1 MSDITSSKPQIF
13 SIQDLK
19 KAASDKMSQMYR
31 DYYNGGAMDNITLA
45 SNEAAFDRYLLR
57 PRVLRNVSNID
68 MTTTLWGTK
77 AALPLG
83 VSPSAMH
90 RLAHADGEVG
100 TSKACA
106 ARHVPMILSAL
117 SNDTLEDVSGQSSDG
132 STPYAIQVSPFK
144 NRQITTNLL
153 NRAKAA
159 GYKAVVLTVD
169 APMFGRRL
177 DDLRNGFSVPPGF
190 SFPNLSA
197 QTQSGSGGLGGGIP
211 DLSFVTSP
219 LDAQIAIEQGVDGII
234 ISNHGGRQLDTTPAT
249 IDILREIAP
258 IAKGKTRIAID
269 GGFRRGSDIFK
280 AVALGADFV
289 FVGRIA
295 IWGLAYDG
303 SNGVG
308 LALDL
313 LINEFKLCM
322 GLAGCSKISDIT
334 PAHLSILNAKGV
346 LEKAAFE
353 HDTVRLGASDL
364 ETRFFS
370 KDRMGPSET
379 TSY

>member
-1 MSDITSSKPQIF
+1 MSSAASAGSQIL

-19 KAASDKMSQMYR
+19 KAASEKMSQMFR

-45 SNEAAFDRYLLR
+45 SNEAAFDRYLMR

-68 MTTTLWGTK
+68 MTTNLWGAK

-83 VSPSAMH
+83 LSPSAMH
-90 RLAHADGEVG
+90 RLAHPDGEVG

-106 ARHVPMILSAL
+106 ARGVPMILSAL
-117 SNDTLEDVSGQSSDG
+117 SNDTLEDVSGQSTDG
-132 STPYAIQVSPFK
+132 LTPYAIQVSPFK

-153 NRAKAA
+153 NRSKAA

-177 DDLRNGFSVPPGF
+177 DDLRNGFRVPPDT

-197 QTQSGSGGLGGGIP
+197 QTQSESGGLGGGIP
-211 DLSFVTSP
+211 DLSFDTGATWEEKIAWMRSQTDLEIWVKGVTSP
-219 LDAQIAIEQGVDGII
+219 KDVQIAIEQGVDGII

-249 IDILREIAP
+249 LDILREVAP
-258 IAKGKTRIAID
+258 LAKGKARLALD
-269 GGFRRGSDIFK
+269 GGIPRGSDIFK
-280 AVALGADFV
+280 AIALGAHFV

-322 GLAGCSKISDIT
+322 ALAGCSKITDIT
-334 PAHLSILNAKGV
+334 PAHLSILNGNGM
-346 LEKAAFE
+346 LEN
-353 HDTVRLGASDL
+353 V
-364 ETRFFS
+364 
-370 KDRMGPSET
+370 
-379 TSY
+379 Y

>member
-1 MSDITSSKPQIF
+1 MSDATSSKPQIF

-19 KAASDKMSQMYR
+19 QAASDKMSQMYR

-177 DDLRNGFSVPPGF
+177 DDLRNGFS
-190 SFPNLSA
+190 
-197 QTQSGSGGLGGGIP
+197 SGGLGGGIP
-211 DLSFVTSP
+211 DLSFDTGATWEEKITWMKSQTDLEIWVKGVTSP

-334 PAHLSILNAKGV
+334 PAHLSILNARGV
-346 LEKAAFE
+346 LES
-353 HDTVRLGASDL
+353 V
-364 ETRFFS
+364 
-370 KDRMGPSET
+370 
-379 TSY
+379 Y

>member
-1 MSDITSSKPQIF
+1 M
-13 SIQDLK
+13 L
-19 KAASDKMSQMYR
+19 A

-45 SNEAAFDRYLLR
+45 SNKAAFNR
-57 PRVLRNVSNID
+57 
-68 MTTTLWGTK
+68 
-77 AALPLG
+77 
-83 VSPSAMH
+83 
-90 RLAHADGEVG
+90 

-117 SNDTLEDVSGQSSDG
+117 SNDTLEDVSAQSSDG

-153 NRAKAA
+153 NRAK
-159 GYKAVVLTVD
+159 VD

-211 DLSFVTSP
+211 DLSFDTGATWEEKIAWMKSQTDLEIWVKGVTSP

-295 IWGLAYDG
+295 I
-303 SNGVG
+303 
-308 LALDL
+308 
-313 LINEFKLCM
+313 C
-322 GLAGCSKISDIT
+322 
-334 PAHLSILNAKGV
+334 
-346 LEKAAFE
+346 
-353 HDTVRLGASDL
+353 
-364 ETRFFS
+364 
-370 KDRMGPSET
+370 
-379 TSY
+379 